1 LSTDAEPSARYFAK
15 IIEQIRRE
23 KIPAVFFE
31 NVADPRLV
39 RQIAQETGA
48 KIGGALYSDALSQRS
63 GPAATYIDMM
73 RNNVR
78 ALTRALMS

>member
-1 LSTDAEPSARYFAK
+1 
-15 IIEQIRRE
+15 
-23 KIPAVFFE
+23 
-31 NVADPRLV
+31 LV

-48 KIGGALYSDALSQRS
+48 KIAGALYSDALSQRG

-78 ALTRALMS
+78 ELARALMS